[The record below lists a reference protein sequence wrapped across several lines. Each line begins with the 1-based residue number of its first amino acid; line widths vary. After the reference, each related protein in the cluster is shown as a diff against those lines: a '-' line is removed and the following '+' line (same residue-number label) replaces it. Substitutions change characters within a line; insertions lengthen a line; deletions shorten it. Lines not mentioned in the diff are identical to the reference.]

1 MREEQDLKEA
11 LEQNLRDSGCNENQI
26 KEFLELHDS
35 NELDKMLIL
44 LNNHKKFLLK
54 ELHKN
59 QKEIDDLDYLIL
71 DLKNNYRRED

>member
-1 MREEQDLKEA
+1 MRGEQDLKEA

-26 KEFLELHDS
+26 TEFFELYDN

-44 LNNHKKFLLK
+44 LSNHKKFLLK

-71 DLKNNYRRED
+71 DLKNYYRREN

>member
-1 MREEQDLKEA
+1 MRGEQDLKEA

-26 KEFLELHDS
+26 EEFFELYNS

-44 LNNHKKFLLK
+44 LSNHKKFLVK

-71 DLKNNYRRED
+71 DLKNNYRREN

>member
-1 MREEQDLKEA
+1 MRGEQDLKEA

-26 KEFLELHDS
+26 KEFFELYNS

-44 LNNHKKFLLK
+44 LSNHKKFLLK

-71 DLKNNYRRED
+71 DLKNNYRREN

>member
-1 MREEQDLKEA
+1 MRGEQDLKEA

-26 KEFLELHDS
+26 EEFFELYNS
-35 NELDKMLIL
+35 NELDKMLML
-44 LNNHKKFLLK
+44 LSNHKKFLIK

-71 DLKNNYRRED
+71 DLKNNYRREN

>member
-1 MREEQDLKEA
+1 MRGEQDLKEA

-26 KEFLELHDS
+26 EEFFELYNS

-44 LNNHKKFLLK
+44 LSNHKKFLLK

-71 DLKNNYRRED
+71 DLKNNYRREN

>member
-1 MREEQDLKEA
+1 MRGEQDLKEA